1 MWIYPILSKGD
12 RWRLFKDT
20 MLETQCKYI
29 LQIEKEQKE
38 AGMAKQQGNGGY
50 KRQENILRKAETMAK
65 WGTRKEL

>member
-1 MWIYPILSKGD
+1 
-12 RWRLFKDT
+12 

-50 KRQENILRKAETMAK
+50 KRQENILLKAETMAK
-65 WGTRKEL
+65 